1 MDEKLLITYL
11 YSGGGQRSDKM
22 NREAWKKMGYN
33 GDCRDCLY
41 YRDYFH
47 QTARDEWRCDYAG
60 EYFNDRYGNTCRDYV
75 DREVFER
82 RKRANEQ
89 KTQDLKDIIV
99 GVSVAED
106 FQEMQEFEEEH
117 RGEKSASFGCLTWII
132 IIGILFGIA
141 GIIDKILPAPLS
153 YIPFALVMYGLY
165 KMHKVLF
172 GGIETNRLLIV
183 LGAMMAFGLFVAAL
197 MGR

>member
-1 MDEKLLITYL
+1 
-11 YSGGGQRSDKM
+11 
-22 NREAWKKMGYN
+22 MGYN

-41 YRDYFH
+41 YRYYFH

-60 EYFNDRYGNTCRDYV
+60 EYFSDRYGNTCRDYV
-75 DREVFER
+75 DREAYER

-106 FQEMQEFEEEH
+106 FQEMQELEEEH
-117 RGEKSASFGCLTWII
+117 RGEKSTSFGCITWII
-132 IIGILFGIA
+132 IIAVLFGVV
-141 GIIDKILPAPLS
+141 GMIDKILPAPLS

-165 KMHKVLF
+165 KMHKVFF
-172 GGIETNRLLIV
+172 GRSETNTLLIV

-197 MGR
+197 MRR

>member
-1 MDEKLLITYL
+1 MDEILLNAHL
-11 YSGGGQRSDKM
+11 YSGGVQRSDKI
-22 NREAWKKMGYN
+22 NREVEKKVGYN

-75 DREVFER
+75 DREAYER
-82 RKRANEQ
+82 RKRADEQ
-89 KTQDLKDIIV
+89 KTQDLKDIVV

-132 IIGILFGIA
+132 IIGILFGIV

-172 GGIETNRLLIV
+172 GGSETNTLLIV

-197 MGR
+197 IGR

>member
-1 MDEKLLITYL
+1 MDEILLNAHL
-11 YSGGGQRSDKM
+11 YSGGVQRSDKI
-22 NREAWKKMGYN
+22 NREVEKKVGYN

-75 DREVFER
+75 DREAYER
-82 RKRANEQ
+82 RKRADEQ
-89 KTQDLKDIIV
+89 KTQDLKDIVV

-141 GIIDKILPAPLS
+141 GIIDKILLAPLS

-172 GGIETNRLLIV
+172 GGSETNTLLIV

-197 MGR
+197 IGR

>member
-1 MDEKLLITYL
+1 MDEILLNAHL
-11 YSGGGQRSDKM
+11 YSGGVQRSDKI
-22 NREAWKKMGYN
+22 NREVEKKVGYN

-75 DREVFER
+75 DREAYER
-82 RKRANEQ
+82 RKRADEQ
-89 KTQDLKDIIV
+89 KTQDLKDIVV

-106 FQEMQEFEEEH
+106 FQEMEEFEEEH

-172 GGIETNRLLIV
+172 GGSETNTLLIV

-197 MGR
+197 IGR

>member
-1 MDEKLLITYL
+1 MKFFLMQHL
-11 YSGGGQRSDKM
+11 YSGGVQRSDKI
-22 NREAWKKMGYN
+22 NREVEKKVGYN

-75 DREVFER
+75 DREAYER
-82 RKRANEQ
+82 RKRADEQ
-89 KTQDLKDIIV
+89 KTQDLKDIVV

-132 IIGILFGIA
+132 IIGIS

-172 GGIETNRLLIV
+172 GGSETNTLLIV

-197 MGR
+197 IGR

>member
-1 MDEKLLITYL
+1 MDEILLNAHL
-11 YSGGGQRSDKM
+11 YSGGVQRSDKI
-22 NREAWKKMGYN
+22 NREVEKKVGYN

-75 DREVFER
+75 DREAYER
-82 RKRANEQ
+82 RKRADEQ
-89 KTQDLKDIIV
+89 KTQDLKDIVV

-172 GGIETNRLLIV
+172 GGSETNTLLIV

-197 MGR
+197 IGR

>member
-1 MDEKLLITYL
+1 
-11 YSGGGQRSDKM
+11 M
-22 NREAWKKMGYN
+22 NRGVEKKMGYN

-75 DREVFER
+75 DREAYER
-82 RKRANEQ
+82 RKRADEQ

-117 RGEKSASFGCLTWII
+117 RGEKAASFGCLTWII

-141 GIIDKILPAPLS
+141 GIIDKFLPAPLS
-153 YIPFALVMYGLY
+153 YIPFALVIYGLY

-172 GGIETNRLLIV
+172 GGSETNTLLIV

-197 MGR
+197 IGR

>member
-1 MDEKLLITYL
+1 MDEILLNAHL
-11 YSGGGQRSDKM
+11 YSGGGQRSDEI
-22 NREAWKKMGYN
+22 NREVEKKVGYN

-75 DREVFER
+75 DREAYER
-82 RKRANEQ
+82 RKRADEQ
-89 KTQDLKDIIV
+89 KTQDLKDIVV

-172 GGIETNRLLIV
+172 GGSETNTLLIV

-197 MGR
+197 IGR

>member
-1 MDEKLLITYL
+1 
-11 YSGGGQRSDKM
+11 
-22 NREAWKKMGYN
+22 MGCN

-75 DREVFER
+75 DREAYER
-82 RKRANEQ
+82 RKRADEQ
-89 KTQDLKDIIV
+89 KTQDLKDIVV

-117 RGEKSASFGCLTWII
+117 RGEKSASFGCLTWIV

-172 GGIETNRLLIV
+172 GGSETNTLLIV

-197 MGR
+197 IGR

>member
-1 MDEKLLITYL
+1 
-11 YSGGGQRSDKM
+11 M
-22 NREAWKKMGYN
+22 NRGVEKKVGYN

-75 DREVFER
+75 DREACER
-82 RKRANEQ
+82 RKRADEQ
-89 KTQDLKDIIV
+89 KTQDLKDIVV

-165 KMHKVLF
+165 KMHKVFF
-172 GGIETNRLLIV
+172 GRSETNTLLIV

-197 MGR
+197 MRR

>member
-1 MDEKLLITYL
+1 MKFFLMRICIA
-11 YSGGGQRSDKM
+11 GGVQRSDKI
-22 NREAWKKMGYN
+22 NREVEKKVGYN

-41 YRDYFH
+41 YRDYVH

-75 DREVFER
+75 DREAYER
-82 RKRANEQ
+82 RKRADEQ
-89 KTQDLKDIIV
+89 KTQDLKDIVV

-141 GIIDKILPAPLS
+141 GIIDKILLAPLS

-172 GGIETNRLLIV
+172 GGSETNTLLIV

-197 MGR
+197 IGR

>member
-1 MDEKLLITYL
+1 MDEILLNAHL
-11 YSGGGQRSDKM
+11 YSGGVQRSDKI
-22 NREAWKKMGYN
+22 NREVEKKVGYN

-41 YRDYFH
+41 YSDYFH

-75 DREVFER
+75 DREAYER
-82 RKRANEQ
+82 RKRADEQ
-89 KTQDLKDIIV
+89 KTQDLKDIVV

-172 GGIETNRLLIV
+172 GGSETNTLLIV

-197 MGR
+197 IGR

>member
-1 MDEKLLITYL
+1 MDEILLNAHL
-11 YSGGGQRSDKM
+11 YSGGVQCSDKI
-22 NREAWKKMGYN
+22 NREVEKKVGYN

-75 DREVFER
+75 DREAYER
-82 RKRANEQ
+82 RKRADEQ
-89 KTQDLKDIIV
+89 KTQDLKDIVV

-141 GIIDKILPAPLS
+141 GIIEKILPAPLS
-153 YIPFALVMYGLY
+153 YIPLALVMYGLY

-172 GGIETNRLLIV
+172 GGSETNTLLIV

-197 MGR
+197 IGR